1 LLGVELLKNKKVG
14 SARRIPRSG
23 KNVYRIEQYEYK
35 REVK

>member
-1 LLGVELLKNKKVG
+1 LLGVELLKNQKVG